1 MKISIL
7 GAGYVGLVTGTC
19 LAETGNDVVCFDI
32 DERKVQRL
40 LSGDVP
46 IHEEGLPQ
54 LIARNVLAAR
64 LAFTNDVA
72 HAIHHGELIFIAVG
86 TPAGEDGRADLQ
98 HVLAA
103 ARDIGRHMHD
113 AKVVVAKSTVPVGT
127 SAQLRAVIEE
137 ELAAR
142 RRRDLALDAR
152 LSIVSNPEFLKQ
164 GTGIADF
171 MQPDRIVVGSEPGAA
186 GQHARDL
193 MRRMYAPFNRDRDRT
208 IHMGLEAAEFT
219 KYAAN
224 AMLATRISFMNELA
238 NLAENV
244 GVDIEQVRCGLVAD
258 PRIGDS
264 FLQAG
269 AGYGGSCFPKD
280 LQALVHTAAAHG
292 QRLQLLEAVRAVND
306 AQKLRLVDKIVR
318 HFGPDLRGRRFGVWG
333 LAFKPGTDDMREA
346 PSRVI
351 IQALLMRGAQVVAHD
366 PVAIEE
372 ARKTLAKDLQGR
384 ADEASRLSFN
394 DQALQAAEDCD
405 ALVILTDWNEFKNPD
420 FDALKIALRQPL
432 IFDGRNLYDPSI
444 RDQGID
450 YRAVGR

>member
-1 MKISIL
+1 MKISII
-7 GAGYVGLVTGTC
+7 GTGYVGLVTGTC
-19 LAETGNDVVCFDI
+19 LAETGNDVLCFDV

-46 IHEEGLPQ
+46 IYEEGLPP

-64 LAFTNDVA
+64 LVFTNDIS
-72 HAIHHGELIFIAVG
+72 HAVHHGELIFIAVG
-86 TPAGEDGRADLQ
+86 TPAGDDGRADLQ

-103 ARDIGRHMHD
+103 ARDIGRYMHD
-113 AKVVVAKSTVPVGT
+113 SKVVVAKSTVPVGT
-127 SAQLRAVIEE
+127 GIKLRAVIEE
-137 ELAAR
+137 ELATR
-142 RRRDLALDAR
+142 RGSNLAVGVH

-171 MQPDRIVVGSEPGAA
+171 MQPDRIVLGSEPGAA
-186 GQHARDL
+186 GQYARDL
-193 MRRMYAPFNRDRDRT
+193 MRRMYAPFNRDHDRT
-208 IHMGLEAAEFT
+208 IHMSLEAAEFT

-238 NLAENV
+238 NLAEKV

-258 PRIGDS
+258 PRIGNS

-292 QRLQLLEAVRAVND
+292 QRLHLLEAVRVVND
-306 AQKLRLVDKIVR
+306 AQKLRLVDKIVG
-318 HFGPDLRGRRFGVWG
+318 HFGEDLHGRRFGIWG

-346 PSRVI
+346 PSRII
-351 IQALLMRGAQVVAHD
+351 IQALLMRGAEVVAHD
-366 PVAIEE
+366 PVAIDE
-372 ARKTLAKDLQGR
+372 ARMALAKDLDGHPDQ
-384 ADEASRLSFN
+384 AARLSFN
-394 DQALQAAEDCD
+394 GQALEAADNCD
-405 ALVILTDWNEFKNPD
+405 ALVILTDWDAFKNPD
-420 FDALKIALRQPL
+420 FDALKARLREPL

-444 RDQGID
+444 RAKGID
-450 YRAVGR
+450 YRAFGR